1 MLFRNAL
8 IHTRG
13 IAIVAEV
20 SSSTRRQVKFG
31 TPSRPTAL
39 VGGAG
44 MADVFVP
51 TRSHEI
57 ERLLND
63 LVNGIT
69 DEAALQ
75 RFRELVSN
83 FTSCDEPRGQG
94 GAERKIAD
102 AVYTAVQLDPSQ
114 SMDTE
119 HRRLEWSAAAL
130 FSSGFSEILAE
141 TLLRPL
147 SEELGTPSSQAAAMA
162 YLHQLDKTAV
172 RHIFDRDELF
182 IDRIVELV
190 ASQSRHLVKA
200 PTAGELSEKFAE
212 EAFTLN
218 FGSLDTFFSGLE
230 GLIGAPSPDLRKAM
244 SREHCHSLDSQTKFI
259 TPFYVITTSSETEWW
274 YVADPEN
281 GLEQLQLTAWPI
293 ETANATRSSWRRG
306 PALPL
311 KSFADKLN
319 VVNAQL
325 GALDEPLV
333 AEDELLAGR
342 LYTGE
347 ARAASCMDE
356 C

>member
-1 MLFRNAL
+1 MAEESLTVEDELSTQSYQEAVLSYSTGLGAAVQGGACLVLFRNAL

-147 SEELGTPSSQAAAMA
+147 SEELGN
-162 YLHQLDKTAV
+162 
-172 RHIFDRDELF
+172 R
-182 IDRIVELV
+182 
-190 ASQSRHLVKA
+190 
-200 PTAGELSEKFAE
+200 
-212 EAFTLN
+212 
-218 FGSLDTFFSGLE
+218 
-230 GLIGAPSPDLRKAM
+230 
-244 SREHCHSLDSQTKFI
+244 
-259 TPFYVITTSSETEWW
+259 
-274 YVADPEN
+274 
-281 GLEQLQLTAWPI
+281 
-293 ETANATRSSWRRG
+293 
-306 PALPL
+306 PL
-311 KSFADKLN
+311 
-319 VVNAQL
+319 
-325 GALDEPLV
+325 
-333 AEDELLAGR
+333 
-342 LYTGE
+342 
-347 ARAASCMDE
+347 
-356 C
+356 